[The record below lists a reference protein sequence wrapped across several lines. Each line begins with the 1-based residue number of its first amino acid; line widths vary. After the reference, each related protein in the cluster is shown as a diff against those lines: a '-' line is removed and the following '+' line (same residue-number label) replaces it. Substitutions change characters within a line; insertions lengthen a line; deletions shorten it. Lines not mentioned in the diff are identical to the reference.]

1 MAKLKVK
8 HYGTEYPETEA
19 LIAVMVG
26 EDGEAT
32 LILDQL
38 SDKALR
44 QAIYH
49 FFALAELAQKLEHMR
64 NE

>member
-1 MAKLKVK
+1 MTKPKN
-8 HYGTEYPETEA
+8 YGTEYPETEA
-19 LIAVMVG
+19 LIAVIAG

-38 SDKALR
+38 SDKTLR

-49 FFALAELAQKLEHMR
+49 FFALAELAQKIERDR

>member
-1 MAKLKVK
+1 MTKPKN
-8 HYGTEYPETEA
+8 YGTEYPETEA

-38 SDKALR
+38 SDELLR
-44 QAIYH
+44 EMIYH
-49 FFALAELAQKLEHMR
+49 LFALAKLAQKLEHAR